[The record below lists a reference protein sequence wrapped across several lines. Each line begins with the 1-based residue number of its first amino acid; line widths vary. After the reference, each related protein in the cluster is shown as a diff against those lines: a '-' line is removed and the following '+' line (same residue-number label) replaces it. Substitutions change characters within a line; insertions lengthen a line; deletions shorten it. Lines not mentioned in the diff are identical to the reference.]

1 MEVPGFVTASPQ
13 DGISGISI
21 VPFPELL
28 SMFDAVEDGFD
39 VFSFDSMFIGF
50 SSIQKENQEHFTPQK
65 HFDSAPSRLSL
76 LLGFGISFARARRL
90 RKIWGTLFHV
100 SFPSL
105 RPVISGLMG
114 IFVLFNSKALNSRPY
129 TRSY

>member
-1 MEVPGFVTASPQ
+1 MTASPQ

-50 SSIQKENQEHFTPQK
+50 SSIQKDIKSISRPKKTSIPLLQGCLFSWA
-65 HFDSAPSRLSL
+65 SA
-76 LLGFGISFARARRL
+76 
-90 RKIWGTLFHV
+90 
-100 SFPSL
+100 FPSL
-105 RPVISGLMG
+105 GLEDSVKHGAPFSM
-114 IFVLFNSKALNSRPY
+114 
-129 TRSY
+129 